1 MFFLYSGSK
10 ILGAQAITKNIRKF
24 LGTAVEP
31 ILKPEIKRNSIFI
44 NNEWVESFSGKTFNT
59 INPATGKVI
68 CQVSEGDKVD
78 IDKAVKAARKAFEFG
93 SEWRTMDASHRGVLL
108 HKLADLIERDRVY
121 LASLE
126 TLDNGKP
133 FADSYNID
141 LDLVIKCYRY
151 YAGWAD
157 KYHGKTIPVNGN
169 YMCFTLHE
177 PAWKLGPALAMGNTV
192 VMKTAEQTPLS
203 ANWVAELIKEAG
215 FPPGVV
221 NIVPGFGETAGN
233 ALVVHPD
240 VDKIAFTG
248 STAVGQL
255 IGQNAYKHG
264 VKRITLELGGKSPL
278 IIFSDG
284 DFDRAIATSHFESVY
299 DKFVEY
305 SSEEAKKRVVGNPF
319 DLNTTQGPQVDEH
332 QYQTVMSYIE
342 SGIKEGAKLCAGG
355 KRFESDGYFIR
366 PTVFADVQDE
376 MRIAREEIFGPVMQ
390 IMKFRSLDELI
401 HRANHTQYGLAAG
414 IFTNNLEKAMHV
426 MQHLQAGTVWINCYD
441 VFDAAA
447 PFGGYKF
454 SGVGR
459 ELGEYGLRNYTEV
472 KTVTTR
478 ILQKNS

>member
-1 MFFLYSGSK
+1 MDCTGFLRLY
-10 ILGAQAITKNIRKF
+10 L
-24 LGTAVEP
+24 V
-31 ILKPEIKRNSIFI
+31 
-44 NNEWVESFSGKTFNT
+44 SFT
-59 INPATGKVI
+59 
-68 CQVSEGDKVD
+68 
-78 IDKAVKAARKAFEFG
+78 
-93 SEWRTMDASHRGVLL
+93 
-108 HKLADLIERDRVY
+108 
-121 LASLE
+121 
-126 TLDNGKP
+126 
-133 FADSYNID
+133 
-141 LDLVIKCYRY
+141 
-151 YAGWAD
+151 
-157 KYHGKTIPVNGN
+157 
-169 YMCFTLHE
+169 
-177 PAWKLGPALAMGNTV
+177 
-192 VMKTAEQTPLS
+192 
-203 ANWVAELIKEAG
+203 
-215 FPPGVV
+215 
-221 NIVPGFGETAGN
+221 FGETAGN
-233 ALVVHPD
+233 ALVIHPD

-284 DFDRAIATSHFESVY
+284 DFDRAIATSHFGLFFNQGQCCCASSRIFVEESVY

-332 QYQTVMSYIE
+332 QYRTVMSYIE

-472 KTVTTR
+472 KTDDKIPASEIYVKGDYK
-478 ILQKNS
+478 IDSKNSFDIVFSGDIASMQSMLNEKNRLRENCCRHVDFYHMITHSDKRLNEQEHYEQQRN